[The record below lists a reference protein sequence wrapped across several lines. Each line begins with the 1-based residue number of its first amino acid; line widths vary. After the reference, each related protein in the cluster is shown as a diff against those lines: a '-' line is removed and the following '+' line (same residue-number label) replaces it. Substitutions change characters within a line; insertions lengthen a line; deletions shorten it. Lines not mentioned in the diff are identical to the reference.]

1 MLVPLARFIVSKVT
15 FYRIIILNKLYNVKS
30 RRRFLQLSSLGLLL
44 ASQGSTYIAASA
56 SNGNIIKPRGLK
68 FGDTIGLI
76 CPASEIEAEYIESVQ
91 NFLLE
96 SGYKVKLGNHVYDR
110 YGYLAGKD
118 LDRAADINAM
128 FADRSVDAILPVRGG
143 WGLNRILDRLDYNLI
158 RYNPKIVIGYSD
170 ITSLLLAIY
179 ARTGIITFH
188 GPVGISNWN
197 DFTLNYFE
205 DIILQKK
212 AVTLKNP
219 IEMRVKTITPGRVR
233 GKILGGNLTVI
244 TSTIGSGYLPS
255 FDGAILFVEEVSED
269 IYKIDRMLTQLKLAG
284 ILDRLS
290 GFIFAQ
296 CRDCGNPLDTDPSL
310 TLNQLLDD
318 IIKPL
323 KIPAWYGA
331 AIGHIPN
338 KFTVPIGLDV
348 EIDASLGQIRMLQ
361 PAVI

>member
-1 MLVPLARFIVSKVT
+1 MNKFD
-15 FYRIIILNKLYNVKS
+15 NKLP
-30 RRRFLQLSSLGLLL
+30 RRQFLQLSSLGLLFSL
-44 ASQGSTYIAASA
+44 PWSDYISLN
-56 SNGNIIKPRGLK
+56 SKNKTVIKPNRLNR
-68 FGDTIGLI
+68 GDTIGLI
-76 CPASEIEAEYIESVQ
+76 SPASEIEAKYIKLVQ
-91 NFLLE
+91 NFLVE
-96 SGYKVKLGNHVYDR
+96 SGYRVKLGKHVYDR
-110 YGYLAGKD
+110 YGYLAGID
-118 LDRAADINAM
+118 VDRAADINAM
-128 FADRSVDAILPVRGG
+128 FADRTIKAILPIRGG

-158 RYNPKIVIGYSD
+158 RHNPKIVIGYSD

-179 ARTGIITFH
+179 ALTGIITFH

-205 DIILQKK
+205 NIILQKK

-219 IEMRVKTITPGRVR
+219 SEISVKTITPGRVR
-233 GKILGGNLTVI
+233 GRIFGGNLTVI
-244 TSTIGSGYLPS
+244 TSTIGSPYLPS

-269 IYKIDRMLTQLKLAG
+269 IYKIDRMLTQLKIAG

-296 CRDCGNPLDTDPSL
+296 CKNCGNPQDEDPSL
-310 TLNQLLDD
+310 TLDQILDD

-348 EIDASLGQIRMLQ
+348 EIDATLGQIKMLQ

>member
-1 MLVPLARFIVSKVT
+1 
-15 FYRIIILNKLYNVKS
+15 LNKFYNKQS
-30 RRRFLQLSSLGLLL
+30 RRRFLQLSSLGLLF
-44 ASQGSTYIAASA
+44 ASQGSSYIGLSR
-56 SNGNIIKPRGLK
+56 SDRNIIKPRRLK
-68 FGDTIGLI
+68 IGDTIGLI
-76 CPASEIEAEYIESVQ
+76 SPASEIKGEYIESVQ
-91 NFLLE
+91 NFLAE
-96 SGYKVKLGNHVYDR
+96 SGYRVKLGKHVYDR

-118 LDRAADINAM
+118 VDRAADINAM
-128 FADRSVDAILPVRGG
+128 FGDRSIKAILPIRGG

-158 RYNPKIVIGYSD
+158 AANPKIIIGYSD

-197 DFTLNYFE
+197 DFTLNYF
-205 DIILQKK
+205 DKILVAKK

-219 IEMRVKTITPGRVR
+219 IEMRVKTITPGRVK

-244 TSTIGSGYLPS
+244 TSTIGSPYLPS

-269 IYKIDRMLTQLKLAG
+269 IYKIDRMLTQLKIAG

-296 CRDCGNPLDTDPSL
+296 CKNCGNPLDTDPSL
-310 TLNQLLDD
+310 TLDQVLDD

-348 EIDASLGQIRMLQ
+348 EIDATLGQIRMLQ
-361 PAVI
+361 PAVV